1 MNMKAMLVQQLM
13 GALILFLNPEV
24 LKKAMDSLLDIIEES
39 VTRSETQ
46 LDDVVVLGI
55 CAQVRKAFNVPDND
69 AL

>member
-69 AL
+69 AA

>member
-46 LDDVVVLGI
+46 LDDAVVLGI